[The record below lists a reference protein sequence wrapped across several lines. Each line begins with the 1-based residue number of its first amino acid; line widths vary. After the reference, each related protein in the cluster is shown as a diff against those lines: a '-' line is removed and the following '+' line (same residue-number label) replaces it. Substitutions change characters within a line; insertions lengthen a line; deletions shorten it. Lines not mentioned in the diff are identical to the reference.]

1 MVGGGMNSPW
11 PLLRGRVYAA
21 KLSNIK
27 SEKYFVVVSNN
38 QRNSTL
44 PQVLAVRLTTSPK
57 PRIPS
62 IVELGNGEVFLGR
75 AVCDDIVELYE
86 DEILRDLGALSPGAI
101 SNLSAGLKAGFS
113 I

>member
-1 MVGGGMNSPW
+1 MVHRGVNTPW

-21 KLSNIK
+21 KLSNIE

-38 QRNSTL
+38 QRNSKL
-44 PQVLAVRLTTSPK
+44 SQVLAVRLTTSPK

-62 IVELGNGEVFLGR
+62 IVELDKGEVFLGR
-75 AVCDDIVELYE
+75 AVCDDIVEIYE
-86 DEILRDLGALSPGAI
+86 DEVLRDLGALSSSAMTKL
-101 SNLSAGLKAGFS
+101 NAGLKAALS

>member
-1 MVGGGMNSPW
+1 MNTPW

-27 SEKYFVVVSNN
+27 DEKYFLVVSNN
-38 QRNSTL
+38 QRNAHL

-57 PRIPS
+57 PSIPS
-62 IVELGNGEVFLGR
+62 IVEIGKGEVFLGR

-86 DEILRDLGALSPGAI
+86 DEIQRDLGALSP
-101 SNLSAGLKAGFS
+101 SAMSAVGNGLKAALAL
-113 I
+113 

>member
-1 MVGGGMNSPW
+1 MNSPW
-11 PLLRGRVYAA
+11 PLQRGRVYAA
-21 KLSNIK
+21 KLSNIG

-38 QRNSTL
+38 QRNSRL

-62 IVELGNGEVFLGR
+62 IVELGNEEVFFGR

-86 DEILRDLGALSPGAI
+86 DEILRDLGALTPQAM
-101 SNLSAGLKAGFS
+101 SNVNAGLKATLS